1 VATRQDY
8 SFPFAIDPASG
19 QGAQASYPGHVDQM
33 IRQLLLTSLGER
45 ACLPEFGCGLRQL
58 VFAGQ
63 SDALAATVGLQVRQA
78 INRWMVDQARVQD
91 VIVVAGAAAD
101 PSLGLDQGELLIT
114 IRYLLVETMTSSEL
128 SVKVV

>member
-1 VATRQDY
+1 MATRQDY
-8 SFPFAIDPASG
+8 SFPFGIDPASG
-19 QGAQASYPGHVDQM
+19 QGAQATYPSHVDQM
-33 IRQLLLTSLGER
+33 IRQLLLTSPGER